1 MSTMP
6 VGDLVERG
14 SERAWAVKSVDGVY
28 RYALGRMWDP
38 GLPVLVVVG
47 QNPSKADHARG
58 DMTVAK
64 VCGFARRLTYGSV
77 VMLNPWARIATHG
90 DELAD
95 GVHDPVGP
103 ANDAVLHHWLSIGN
117 LLEPPVAAWGTPK
130 IGNWT
135 RAAIDARLFV
145 VRRMAAAWRCWGTT
159 KQGGPKH
166 PSRLAYATFLRAY
179 P

>member
-14 SERAWAVKSVDGVY
+14 SARAWAVKSTDGIY

-47 QNPSKADHARG
+47 QNPSKADHERG

-64 VCGFARRLTYGSV
+64 VCGFGRRLGYGSV
-77 VMLNPWARIATHG
+77 VMLNPWARIATDG

-95 GVHDPVGP
+95 GTCDPVGP
-103 ANDAVLHHWLSIGN
+103 ANDHILKTWLSRC
-117 LLEPPVAAWGTPK
+117 EAPVAAWGTPK

-135 RAAIDARLFV
+135 RAAIDTRLFV
-145 VRRMAAAWRCWGTT
+145 VKKMAAAWLCWGLT

-166 PSRLAYATFLRAY
+166 PSRLAYATMLRAY
-179 P
+179 AR